1 MRDIQVHTSP
11 LYSPLEIWLN
21 WVISAIVRFAS
32 KFLKLKLG
40 SVSLGTTGIFFLLNL
55 SARLF
60 KTCLETR
67 PPSDPL
73 ETTKDGS
80 IGDGDALFVVC
91 PAADIYQGIDI
102 IYMLKSPGIC
112 SF

>member
-1 MRDIQVHTSP
+1 MVC
-11 LYSPLEIWLN
+11 
-21 WVISAIVRFAS
+21 FAS

-102 IYMLKSPGIC
+102 IYMLKSPGMY
-112 SF
+112 FDL

>member
-1 MRDIQVHTSP
+1 MVVSENVFLFGR
-11 LYSPLEIWLN
+11 LYKGKSRYQFHKVQTL
-21 WVISAIVRFAS
+21 
-32 KFLKLKLG
+32 
-40 SVSLGTTGIFFLLNL
+40 
-55 SARLF
+55 
-60 KTCLETR
+60 
-67 PPSDPL
+67 SDPL